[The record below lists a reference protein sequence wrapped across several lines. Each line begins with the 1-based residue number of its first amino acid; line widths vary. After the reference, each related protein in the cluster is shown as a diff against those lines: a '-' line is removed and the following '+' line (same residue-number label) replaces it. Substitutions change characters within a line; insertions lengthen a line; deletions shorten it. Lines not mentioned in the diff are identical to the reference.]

1 VPKVA
6 ASKKVPSTAPR
17 TPSVYPKFAQKWAY
31 LHQPRLV
38 YSTNNARIALCRLA
52 SKVAKFDLH
61 PKKSAAALKLPPRTL
76 SE

>member
-31 LHQPRLV
+31 LHQPHLV
-38 YSTNNARIALCRLA
+38 YSTSNARIALYRLA

-61 PKKSAAALKLPPRTL
+61 PKKNLPPH
-76 SE
+76 